1 MGDEEQ
7 PSVTGRLLRDLHSMH
22 RDLVGGMAGARARD
36 TADTA
41 HTAGDTTLDTDN
53 PEVNQCEIKLHI
65 VNTENLRAIRA

>member
-22 RDLVGGMAGARARD
+22 RDLVGGMAGARTRD

-41 HTAGDTTLDTDN
+41 DTAGDTTLDTDN
-53 PEVNQCEIKLHI
+53 PEVSRDKCTMLLD
-65 VNTENLRAIRA
+65 V